1 MASIVIVGAAAAGI
15 GRASV
20 RGFRARGDDVL
31 IVDSDPAAK
40 ETVDERGEGR
50 CELLLRG
57 LSDPAL
63 PADAMAMAA
72 EVHGGI
78 DALVITATAMRSAPL
93 AEWTVEEWD
102 ALHATNLRLPF
113 LLAQAAALYL
123 ARSNNPSL
131 TFLSSTAARR
141 GQPRTGPYQAG
152 KAGLS
157 ALARSLAA
165 ELGPDGVRVNCV
177 LPGWIETPFSNA
189 FWDTQPDPAAA
200 RAAIEARIPLGR
212 QGTATEVAEVILFL
226 ASPAARYISG
236 TDIVVDGGDSAV

>member
-1 MASIVIVGAAAAGI
+1 MASIVVVGAAAGI
-15 GRASV
+15 GRACV
-20 RGFRARGDDVL
+20 QRFCARGDDVL
-31 IVDSDPAAK
+31 IVDSDPVAK
-40 ETVDERGEGR
+40 DALDERGEGN
-50 CELLLRG
+50 CQVLLRDFA
-57 LSDPAL
+57 DPRL
-63 PADAMAMAA
+63 PVEAMALAA
-72 EVHGGI
+72 TVHGGI
-78 DALVITATAMRSAPL
+78 DALVITTTAMRSVPL
-93 AEWTVEEWD
+93 AEWTAVAWD

-113 LLAQAAALYL
+113 LLAQAAAPYL
-123 ARSNNPSL
+123 ARSDNPSL

-141 GQPRTGPYQAG
+141 GQPRTGPYQAS

-165 ELGPDGVRVNCV
+165 ELGPEGVRVNCV

-236 TDIVVDGGDSAV
+236 TDILVDGGDSAV